1 MSQRIL
7 MVSPWGVDY
16 MDAPAERVV
25 APHLHSDTEL
35 VVTNLGDAAPPLPW
49 PCPEG
54 EAVMIET
61 ARKAEANR
69 FDAVVIGCAADPF
82 LKETRKAV
90 SIPVVGVTESVC
102 ASARNWG
109 KLAVLARRL
118 SDSYLPL
125 IPSQGNWDFWI
136 GKATGYGLSPD
147 DFVMRGVP
155 VPAHPEPDELTRL
168 TDEDPARLRDLT
180 LEAMGQALHAD
191 GLTQAKAAVKDEG
204 ARALFFACAFWSE
217 SIDQLG
223 ATAQEFGAP
232 VINPLVCA
240 VTYAEHLL
248 ISKG

>member
-1 MSQRIL
+1 
-7 MVSPWGVDY
+7 

-25 APHLHSDTEL
+25 APHLHGDTEL
-35 VVTNLGDAAPPLPW
+35 VVTNLGEAAPPLPW
-49 PCPEG
+49 PRPEG
-54 EAVMIET
+54 EAAMIET
-61 ARKAEANR
+61 ARKAEANGY
-69 FDAVVIGCAADPF
+69 DAEVIGCAADPF
-82 LKETRKAV
+82 LEQTRQAV
-90 SIPVVGVTESVC
+90 GIPVVGVTESVC

-109 KLAVLARRL
+109 KLAILARRL

-136 GKATGYGLSPD
+136 GKASGYGLTSD
-147 DFVMRGVP
+147 QFVMRGVP
-155 VPAHPEPDELTRL
+155 VPAHPEPDELVRL

-191 GLTQAKAAVKDEG
+191 GLTQAKAAVEEDG
-204 ARALFFACAFWSE
+204 AGALFYACAFWSE

-223 ATAQEFGAP
+223 PDAREYGAP

-240 VTYAEHLL
+240 ATYAEHLL